1 MTWIRYQFITQITK
15 ALLCS
20 LALALPINACA
31 QNAPGHSQSNASI
44 STPESKNSSKLW
56 IDYLE
61 LTWWNEKLAEIFA
74 WAEDTCISEYGEGKA
89 AKYWPKVVSKVSTPW
104 LEEFNG
110 LYGKVFKNCMSNSDL
125 TVFAEFDVEKYP
137 YLKSEW
143 ELAKWKK
150 DLAKSEE
157 DLAKSEEDLAQS
169 EEDLAKAKQTRETFE
184 KLAGSN

>member
-20 LALALPINACA
+20 LALARIA
-31 QNAPGHSQSNASI
+31 
-44 STPESKNSSKLW
+44 
-56 IDYLE
+56 
-61 LTWWNEKLAEIFA
+61 
-74 WAEDTCISEYGEGKA
+74 EYGEGKA

-157 DLAKSEEDLAQS
+157 DLAQS